1 MAPSTLLKRLALA
14 GCIGVTSLAAS
25 GCVSTVSTNV
35 AIQGNSAT
43 ITVALNLDGDAS
55 AVIARTPALV
65 TELNQVLSNRIGSA
79 QHVKV
84 TPELVSWSDTITYT
98 QLIANKDILGV
109 GALSTTKSGSSV
121 MVDVGLIDPTGL
133 DTALAAGAKGQP
145 NSAALLIT
153 MEHYTT
159 LSVSISFPG
168 TAKIIS
174 STGPTP
180 VVSGNV
186 ATVTQ
191 NLFAY
196 HPGAFVVVGS
206 LSSSTPWLYF
216 ILGALV
222 VAIIIVVL
230 GRRRPSRN

>member
-1 MAPSTLLKRLALA
+1 M
-14 GCIGVTSLAAS
+14 G
-25 GCVSTVSTNV
+25 
-35 AIQGNSAT
+35 AT
-43 ITVALNLDGDAS
+43 
-55 AVIARTPALV
+55 
-65 TELNQVLSNRIGSA
+65 

-84 TPELVSWSDTITYT
+84 TPALVSWSDTITYS

-109 GALSTTKSGSSV
+109 GALSTTKTGSTV
-121 MVDVGLIDPTGL
+121 TVDVGLIDPTGL

-168 TAKIIS
+168 AAKIIS

-180 VVSGNV
+180 VLSGNV

-196 HPGAFVVVGS
+196 HPGAFVVAGS

-216 ILGALV
+216 ILGAIV

-230 GRRRPSRN
+230 GRRRPSRG